1 MVYIHVKLAERDSS
15 KVDKEDILKLLEIE
29 SVSRVYAFSSLVR
42 DGKVQLTPTSN
53 GGDTATQ

>member
-29 SVSRVYAFSSLVR
+29 SVSRVYAFSSLAL
-42 DGKVQLTPTSN
+42 DGKVQLTPKSN
-53 GGDTATQ
+53 GAETATQ